1 MMVAEYVRRMRS
13 LGDDM
18 AAAGR
23 SLDDDDM
30 VEYIL
35 TGLDEEYDSMVSSV
49 LTRTDPISVGELYS
63 HMLAFETRIE
73 LRNKNNSFGSS
84 SNAVSYGHGRGRPR
98 RSGYG
103 GNWGGRGS
111 NSPAQ
116 RGGCGGFNPHQAGRG
131 RNNNSCSFK

>member
-35 TGLDEEYDSMVSSV
+35 TGLDE
-49 LTRTDPISVGELYS
+49 
-63 HMLAFETRIE
+63 
-73 LRNKNNSFGSS
+73 
-84 SNAVSYGHGRGRPR
+84 
-98 RSGYG
+98 
-103 GNWGGRGS
+103 
-111 NSPAQ
+111 
-116 RGGCGGFNPHQAGRG
+116 
-131 RNNNSCSFK
+131 